1 MKRKNELGYKEL
13 KLTCDPNV
21 FSFKTTDE
29 LESIST
35 GIGQEKGLK
44 ALEFGLN
51 VDINGYNVYVEGPY
65 GVGKTSYVKTLLAT
79 ISKKKKVPNDWC
91 YLYNFDN
98 PNEPVAVSLP
108 AGQGKEFRDTM
119 NSFINEIKV
128 DIKNTFNNDDFE
140 KEKNLIKQE
149 YETKRNLLMEKLNE
163 KSAEYGFTVKSAQNG
178 IYMMPIINGKTI
190 AEEEFNNLDAATKK
204 EFEDKSSIVQ
214 QHIMEAIGQIKSIER
229 ESDKRIQEWQSN
241 VALLTINGHINLIK
255 TKYKRNKKINH
266 FLESIKKDILKN
278 INSFVADEKTID
290 SKLQGPQAA
299 HPEVFKPWLNYR
311 VNLFIDNSNLE
322 GAPVVADTNYS
333 YHNIFGKLEYENY
346 YGTLKTDYTMLKP
359 GLLHSAN
366 GGYLVFQAND
376 LLPNSLCYDALKKVL
391 RSKSLGIENAADPRS
406 SMVMV
411 SLKPE
416 PIPLDLKVILIGD
429 ENIYQTL
436 LAIDPDFRKLF
447 KIKVEFADDAPIS
460 RDNMIKLARFVKG
473 YCDYENLPPLDSE
486 AMAKVVE
493 YSSKLADNQSKLST
507 RFTDMSLIIGEAAT
521 WAKLAKAK
529 VITADLIDKAIE
541 QKADRSKKYD
551 DHYMEMIQ
559 DNTLLINTSGAEVGQ
574 INGLTIMNVGDYTF
588 GKPVKITANTYTG
601 KNGIINI
608 EREVELSGS
617 THSKGVLILSGYLG
631 EMFAQDMPLSLTASV
646 CFEQLYSGVDGDSAS
661 STELYA
667 ILSSLANIPINQSFA
682 VTGSVN
688 QKGEI
693 QPIGGVNDK
702 IEGFFQ
708 VCKMR
713 GLDGSHSVIIPRQN
727 IHNLNLSNEVVEAVR
742 NNKFHIYAISTIDEG
757 IELLTGVPAGSKDEN
772 GKYPAGTINYLVYQK
787 LKKYAKIGK
796 SNVAE

>member
-13 KLTCDPNV
+13 KVTCDPKLLN
-21 FSFKTTDE
+21 FNTTDE
-29 LESIST
+29 LEPIST
-35 GIGQEKGLK
+35 GIGQERGIK

-65 GVGKTSYVKTLLAT
+65 GVGKTAYVKNYLST

-91 YLYNFDN
+91 YVYNFAN
-98 PNEPVAVSLP
+98 PNEPVAISLP
-108 AGQGKEFRDTM
+108 AGQGKEFKATM
-119 NSFINEIKV
+119 DAFINEIKV
-128 DIKNTFNNDDFE
+128 DIKNTFNNEDFE

-149 YETKRNLLMEKLNE
+149 YETKRTLLLEKLNQT
-163 KSAEYGFTVKSAQNG
+163 SAEYGFTVKSSQNG
-178 IYMMPIINGKTI
+178 IYMMPILNGKTI
-190 AEEEFNNLDAATKK
+190 AEDEFNKLDDAVKK
-204 EFEDKSSIVQ
+204 DFEEKSSIVQ
-214 QHIMEAIGQIKSIER
+214 QHIMTAISEIKSIER
-229 ESDKRIQEWQSN
+229 ESDKRIEEWQSN

-255 TKYKRNKKINH
+255 SKYKRNKKINN

-278 INSFVADEKTID
+278 INLFTADEKAIEG
-290 SKLQGPQAA
+290 KLQGPQAA
-299 HPEVFKPWLNYR
+299 HPEVYKPWLNYR
-311 VNLFIDNSNLE
+311 VNLFIDNNNLE
-322 GAPVVADTNYS
+322 GAPFVADTNYS

-346 YGTLKTDYTMLKP
+346 YGTLKTDFTMLKP
-359 GLLHSAN
+359 GLLHIAN

-376 LLPNSLCYDALKKVL
+376 LLTNSLCYDALKKVL
-391 RSKSLGIENAADPRS
+391 RSKTLGIENAADPRS
-406 SMVMV
+406 SMVMI

-436 LAIDPDFRKLF
+436 LAMDPDFRKLF
-447 KIKVEFADDAPIS
+447 KIKVEFADEAPLN
-460 RDNMIKLARFVKG
+460 RDNMIKLSRFVKG
-473 YCDYENLPPLDSE
+473 YCDHEELPPLDNK
-486 AMAKVVE
+486 AMAKVIE
-493 YSSKLADNQSKLST
+493 YASKLADNQEKLAT
-507 RFTDMSLIIGEAAT
+507 RFTDLSVIVGEAAT
-521 WAKLAKAK
+521 WAKLGKSKIITEEYITKALTEK
-529 VITADLIDKAIE
+529 V
-541 QKADRSKKYD
+541 DRIKKYD
-551 DHYMEMIQ
+551 DKYMEMIK
-559 DNTLLINTSGAEVGQ
+559 DDTLLISTSGSNVGQ

-608 EREVELSGS
+608 EREVALSGS
-617 THSKGVLILSGYLG
+617 SHSKGILILSGYLG
-631 EMFAQDMPLSLTASV
+631 EMFAQDMPLSLTASI

-667 ILSSLANIPINQSFA
+667 LLSSLSEIPINQAFA

-688 QKGEI
+688 QKGQI

-727 IHNLNLSNEVVEAVR
+727 VRNLNLSNEVVQAVKEG
-742 NNKFHIYAISTIDEG
+742 KFHIYAITTIDEG
-757 IELLTGVPAGSKDEN
+757 IELLTGVPAGSRDEN
-772 GKYPAGTINYLVYQK
+772 GNFPAGTINYLVYQK
-787 LKKYAKIGK
+787 LKKYAKVSK
-796 SNVAE
+796 EK

>member
-1 MKRKNELGYKEL
+1 MKNKNELSYRDL
-13 KLTCDPNV
+13 KVTCDPKVLN
-21 FSFKTTDE
+21 FNTTDE
-29 LESIST
+29 LEPIST
-35 GIGQEKGLK
+35 GIGQERGIK

-65 GVGKTSYVKTLLAT
+65 GVGKTAYVKNYLSI

-108 AGQGKEFRDTM
+108 AGQGKEFRDNM
-119 NSFINEIKV
+119 NSFINEIKI
-128 DIKNTFNNDDFE
+128 DIKNTFNNEDFE
-140 KEKNLIKQE
+140 KERNLIKQE
-149 YETKRNLLMEKLNE
+149 YETKRNLLMEKLNK

-178 IYMMPIINGKTI
+178 IYMMPILNGKTI
-190 AEEEFNNLDAATKK
+190 AEEEFNKLDEAIKK
-204 EFEDKSSIVQ
+204 EYEDKSTIVQ
-214 QHIMEAIGQIKSIER
+214 QHIMAAISEIKSIER
-229 ESDKRIQEWQSN
+229 ESENKVQEWQSN
-241 VALLTINGHINLIK
+241 VALLTINTHINLIK
-255 TKYKRNKKINH
+255 EKYKRNKKINH
-266 FLESIKKDILKN
+266 FLDSIKKDILKN
-278 INSFVADEKTID
+278 INLFTADEKALEG
-290 SKLQGPQAA
+290 KLQGPQAA
-299 HPEVFKPWLNYR
+299 HPEIIKPWLNYR

-346 YGTLKTDYTMLKP
+346 YGALKTDYTMLKP
-359 GLLHSAN
+359 GLLHIAN

-376 LLPNSLCYDALKKVL
+376 LLTNPMCYDALKKVL

-406 SMVMV
+406 SMVMI

-436 LAIDPDFRKLF
+436 LAMDPDFRKLF
-447 KIKVEFADDAPIS
+447 KIKVEFADEAPLNKE
-460 RDNMIKLARFVKG
+460 NMIKLSRFVKG
-473 YCDYENLPPLDSE
+473 YCDHEGLPALDNK
-486 AMAKVVE
+486 AMAKLIE
-493 YSSKLADNQSKLST
+493 YASKLADNQGKLAT
-507 RFTDMSLIIGEAAT
+507 RFTDLSLIVGEAST
-521 WAKLAKAK
+521 WAKMAKSKIITEEFITKALAEK
-529 VITADLIDKAIE
+529 V
-541 QKADRSKKYD
+541 DRVKKYD
-551 DHYMEMIQ
+551 DKYMEMIK
-559 DNTLLINTSGAEVGQ
+559 DNTLLISTSGAEVGQ

-617 THSKGVLILSGYLG
+617 SHSKGILILSGYLG
-631 EMFAQDMPLSLTASV
+631 EMFAQDMPLSLTASI

-667 ILSSLANIPINQSFA
+667 LLSSLADIPINQSFA

-713 GLDGSHSVIIPRQN
+713 GLDGSHSVIIPKQN
-727 IHNLNLSNEVVEAVR
+727 IRNLNLSDEVIEAV
-742 NNKFHIYAISTIDEG
+742 KEGTFHIYAISTIDEG

-772 GKYPAGTINYLVYQK
+772 GNFPAGTINYLVYNK
-787 LKKYAKIGK
+787 LKKYAKVSK
-796 SNVAE
+796 EK

>member
-1 MKRKNELGYKEL
+1 MKRKNELGYKDL
-13 KLTCDPNV
+13 KFSCDPKV
-21 FSFKTTDE
+21 FNFTTTDE
-29 LESIST
+29 LEPIST
-35 GIGQEKGLK
+35 GIGQERGIK

-65 GVGKTSYVKTLLAT
+65 GVGKTAYVKNYLSV

-108 AGQGKEFRDTM
+108 AGQGKEFRDSM
-119 NSFINEIKV
+119 NAFINEIKL
-128 DIKNTFNNDDFE
+128 DIRNTFNNQDFE
-140 KEKNLIKQE
+140 KERNLIKQE
-149 YETKRNLLMEKLNE
+149 YETKRNLLMEQLNK
-163 KSAEYGFTVKSAQNG
+163 KSAEYGFTVKSSQNG
-178 IYMMPIINGKTI
+178 IYMMPIVNGKTI
-190 AEEEFNNLDAATKK
+190 AEEEFNKLDESVKK
-204 EFEDKSSIVQ
+204 EYEDKSTIVQ
-214 QHIMEAIGQIKSIER
+214 QHIMEAIGQIKTIEK
-229 ESDKRIQEWQSN
+229 EADKHIQEWQSN
-241 VALLTINGHINLIK
+241 IALITINAHINLIK
-255 TKYKRNKKINH
+255 SKYKKHKKINY
-266 FLESIKKDILKN
+266 FLDSIKKDILKN
-278 INSFVADEKTID
+278 INHFTADEKTLE

-359 GLLHSAN
+359 GLLHVAN

-376 LLPNSLCYDALKKVL
+376 LLTNSLCYDSLKKVL
-391 RSKSLGIENAADPRS
+391 RSKTLGIENAADPRS

-436 LAIDPDFRKLF
+436 LAMDPDFRKLF
-447 KIKVEFADDAPIS
+447 KIKVEFADDAVLNK
-460 RDNMIKLARFVKG
+460 DNMVKLARFVKG
-473 YCDYENLPPLDSE
+473 YCDHEALPPLDSR
-486 AMAKVVE
+486 AMAKVIE
-493 YSSKLADNQSKLST
+493 YASKLADNQDKLST
-507 RFTDMSLIIGEAAT
+507 RFTDLSIVIGEAST
-521 WAKLAKAK
+521 WAKMAKSK
-529 VITADLIDKAIE
+529 IITEEFIEKALS
-541 QKADRSKKYD
+541 QKADRVKKYD
-551 DHYMEMIQ
+551 ERYMEMIH
-559 DNTLLINTSGAEVGQ
+559 DNTLLIETSGSKVGQ

-588 GKPVKITANTYTG
+588 GKPVKITASTYTG

-617 THSKGVLILSGYLG
+617 SHSKGVLILSGYLG
-631 EMFAQDMPLSLTASV
+631 EMFAQDMPLSLTASI

-667 ILSSLANIPINQSFA
+667 ILSSLSGIPISQSFA

-702 IEGFFQ
+702 IEGFFG

-713 GLDGSHSVIIPRQN
+713 GLDGTHSVIIPKQN
-727 IHNLNLSNEVVEAVR
+727 VKNLNLSNEVVEAVKDG
-742 NNKFHIYAISTIDEG
+742 KFHIYAISTIDEG
-757 IELLTGVPAGSKDEN
+757 IELLTGVPAGNRDEN
-772 GKYPAGTINYLVYQK
+772 GNFPAGSINSLVYEK
-787 LKKYAKIGK
+787 LKKYA
-796 SNVAE
+796 NVSKDK

>member
-13 KLTCDPNV
+13 KFSCDPKV
-21 FSFKTTDE
+21 FSFDTTDE
-29 LESIST
+29 LEPIST
-35 GIGQEKGLK
+35 GIGQERGIK

-65 GVGKTSYVKTLLAT
+65 GVGKTAYVKNYLGV

-91 YLYNFDN
+91 YVYNFDN
-98 PNEPVAVSLP
+98 PNEPVAISLP

-128 DIKNTFNNDDFE
+128 DMKNTFNNEDFE

-149 YETKRNLLMEKLNE
+149 YETKRNLLMERLNK
-163 KSAEYGFTVKSAQNG
+163 KSAEYGFMVKSAQNG
-178 IYMMPIINGKTI
+178 IYMMPIVNGKTI
-190 AEEEFNNLDAATKK
+190 AEEEFNKLDDATKK
-204 EFEDKSSIVQ
+204 EFEDKSTIVQ
-214 QHIMEAIGQIKSIER
+214 QHIMEAIGEIKSIER

-241 VALLTINGHINLIK
+241 VALLTINGHLNLIK
-255 TKYKRNKKINH
+255 AKYKRHKKINH
-266 FLESIKKDILKN
+266 FLDSIKQNILKN
-278 INSFVADEKTID
+278 INYFIADEKAID

-299 HPEVFKPWLNYR
+299 HPEVYKPWLNYR
-311 VNLFIDNSNLE
+311 VNLFIDNSNAE

-359 GLLHSAN
+359 GLLHIAN

-376 LLPNSLCYDALKKVL
+376 LLTNSLCYDTLKKVL
-391 RSKSLGIENAADPRS
+391 RSKTLGIENAADPRS
-406 SMVMV
+406 SMVMI

-436 LAIDPDFRKLF
+436 LAMDPDFRKLF
-447 KIKVEFADDAPIS
+447 KIKVEFADDAPMNK
-460 RDNMIKLARFVKG
+460 DNMVKLARFVKG
-473 YCDYENLPPLDSE
+473 YCDHEELPPLDSK
-486 AMAKVVE
+486 AMARMIE
-493 YSSKLADNQSKLST
+493 YASKLADNQDKLST
-507 RFTDMSLIIGEAAT
+507 KFTDLSIVIGEAST
-521 WAKLAKAK
+521 WAKMAKSKIITEDFIEKALEEK
-529 VITADLIDKAIE
+529 V
-541 QKADRSKKYD
+541 DRVKKYD
-551 DHYMEMIQ
+551 ERYMEMIKE
-559 DNTLLINTSGAEVGQ
+559 DTLLIDTTGSKVGQ

-617 THSKGVLILSGYLG
+617 SHSKGILILSGYLG
-631 EMFAQDMPLSLTASV
+631 QMFAQDMPLSLTASI

-667 ILSSLANIPINQSFA
+667 LLSSLSNIPINQAFA

-713 GLDGSHSVIIPRQN
+713 GLDGSHSVIIPKQN
-727 IHNLNLSNEVVEAVR
+727 IKNLNLSNEVINAVKSG
-742 NNKFHIYAISTIDEG
+742 KFHIYAISTIDEG

-772 GKYPAGTINYLVYQK
+772 GNFPAGTINYLVYNK
-787 LKKYAKIGK
+787 LKKYAEVSKEK
-796 SNVAE
+796 